1 MSRTNTSK
9 TKIIITAFVIAT
21 LISGCAA
28 GGNAETRLI
37 NQVTDGVDG
46 ESNEI
51 QVRNLK
57 VIKQVDGTGVLIGTF
72 INWSDES
79 DAISS
84 ITIDGQPAVIIADSL
99 DLNKNTPITFVGDIA
114 NADAAVANMTA
125 LAGYRI
131 PVVVTFMKAAP
142 IEFDALIVTADG
154 IYTDIENMRFKAYPS
169 NL

>member
-1 MSRTNTSK
+1 MRRTNTSK
-9 TKIIITAFVIAT
+9 TKIIIAAFVIAT

-37 NQVTDGVDG
+37 NQVTDGVEG

-72 INWSDES
+72 INWSDEA

-84 ITIDGQPAVIIADSL
+84 ITIDGLPAVLIADSL

-131 PVVVTFMKAAP
+131 PVVVTFLKAAP

-154 IYTDIENMRFKAYPS
+154 IYTDIENMRFKA
-169 NL
+169 

>member
-1 MSRTNTSK
+1 MSRTTTSK
-9 TKIIITAFVIAT
+9 TKIIVAAFVIAT

-28 GGNAETRLI
+28 GGNAETRMI
-37 NQVTDGVDG
+37 NQVTDGVEG

-72 INWSDES
+72 INWADEA

-84 ITIDGQPAVIIADSL
+84 ITIDGQPAVLVAESL
-99 DLNKNTPITFVGDIA
+99 DLNKNSPITFVGDIA
-114 NADAAVANMTA
+114 NADAAVTNMSA

-131 PVVVTFMKAAP
+131 PVVVTFLKAAP

-154 IYTDIENMRFKAYPS
+154 IYTDIANMRFKA
-169 NL
+169 

>member
-9 TKIIITAFVIAT
+9 TKKIIAAFVIAT

-37 NQVTDGVDG
+37 NQVTDGVEG

-72 INWSDES
+72 INWSDEP

-84 ITIDGQPAVIIADSL
+84 ITIDGQPAVLIADSL

-114 NADAAVANMTA
+114 NADASVANMTA

-131 PVVVTFMKAAP
+131 PVVVTFLKAAP

-154 IYTDIENMRFKAYPS
+154 IYTDIVNMRFKA
-169 NL
+169 

>member
-1 MSRTNTSK
+1 MRRTNTSK
-9 TKIIITAFVIAT
+9 TKIIIAAFVIAT

-37 NQVTDGVDG
+37 NQVTDGVEG

-72 INWSDES
+72 INWADES

-84 ITIDGQPAVIIADSL
+84 ITIDGQPAVLIADSL

-154 IYTDIENMRFKAYPS
+154 IYTDIENMRFKA
-169 NL
+169 

>member
-1 MSRTNTSK
+1 MSRTTTSK
-9 TKIIITAFVIAT
+9 TKIIVAAFVIAT

-28 GGNAETRLI
+28 GGNAETRMI
-37 NQVTDGVDG
+37 NQVTDGVEG

-72 INWSDES
+72 INWADEA

-84 ITIDGQPAVIIADSL
+84 ITIDGQPAVLIADSL

-154 IYTDIENMRFKAYPS
+154 IYTDIENMRFKA
-169 NL
+169 

>member
-1 MSRTNTSK
+1 MSRTTTSK
-9 TKIIITAFVIAT
+9 TKIIVAAFVIAT

-28 GGNAETRLI
+28 GGNAETRMI
-37 NQVTDGVDG
+37 NQVTDGVEG

-72 INWSDES
+72 INWADEA

-84 ITIDGQPAVIIADSL
+84 ITIDGQPAVLIADSL
-99 DLNKNTPITFVGDIA
+99 DLNKNSPITFVGDIA
-114 NADAAVANMTA
+114 NADASVANMSA

-131 PVVVTFMKAAP
+131 PVVVTFLKAAP

-154 IYTDIENMRFKAYPS
+154 IYTDIANMRFKA
-169 NL
+169 

>member
-1 MSRTNTSK
+1 MRRTNTSK
-9 TKIIITAFVIAT
+9 TKIIIAAFVIAT

-37 NQVTDGVDG
+37 NQVTDGVEG

-114 NADAAVANMTA
+114 NADASLANMTA

-131 PVVVTFMKAAP
+131 PVVVTFLKAAP

-154 IYTDIENMRFKAYPS
+154 IYTDIENMRFKA
-169 NL
+169 

>member
-1 MSRTNTSK
+1 MSRTSTSK
-9 TKIIITAFVIAT
+9 TKIIVAAFVIAT

-37 NQVTDGVDG
+37 NQVTDGVEG

-72 INWSDES
+72 INWADES

-84 ITIDGQPAVIIADSL
+84 ITIDGQPAVLIADSL
-99 DLNKNTPITFVGDIA
+99 DLNRNTPITFVGDIA

-131 PVVVTFMKAAP
+131 PVVVTFMKEAP

-154 IYTDIENMRFKAYPS
+154 IYTDIENMRFKA
-169 NL
+169 

>member
-1 MSRTNTSK
+1 MRRTNTSK
-9 TKIIITAFVIAT
+9 TKIIIAVFVIAT

-37 NQVTDGVDG
+37 NQVTDGVEG

-84 ITIDGQPAVIIADSL
+84 ITIDGLPAVLIADSL

-131 PVVVTFMKAAP
+131 PVVVTFLKAAP

-154 IYTDIENMRFKAYPS
+154 IYTDIENMRFKA
-169 NL
+169 

>member
-9 TKIIITAFVIAT
+9 IKIIIAAFAIAT
-21 LISGCAA
+21 FISGCAA

-37 NQVTDGVDG
+37 NQVTDGVEG

-72 INWSDES
+72 INWADEA

-84 ITIDGQPAVIIADSL
+84 ITIDGLPAVLIADSL

-125 LAGYRI
+125 LSGYRI
-131 PVVVTFMKAAP
+131 PVVVTFLKAAP

-154 IYTDIENMRFKAYPS
+154 IYTDIENMRFKA
-169 NL
+169 

>member
-1 MSRTNTSK
+1 MSRTTTSK
-9 TKIIITAFVIAT
+9 TKIIVAAFVIAT

-28 GGNAETRLI
+28 GGNAETRMI
-37 NQVTDGVDG
+37 NQVTDGVEG

-57 VIKQVDGTGVLIGTF
+57 VVKQVDGTGVLIGTF
-72 INWSDES
+72 INWADEA

-84 ITIDGQPAVIIADSL
+84 ITIDGQPAVLVADSL

-114 NADAAVANMTA
+114 NADASVANMSA

-131 PVVVTFMKAAP
+131 PVVVTFLKAAP

-154 IYTDIENMRFKAYPS
+154 IYTDIANMRFKV
-169 NL
+169 

>member
-9 TKIIITAFVIAT
+9 TKIIISAFVIAT

-37 NQVTDGVDG
+37 TQVTDGVEG

-84 ITIDGQPAVIIADSL
+84 ITIDGLPAVLIADSL

-131 PVVVTFMKAAP
+131 PVVVTFAKAAP

-154 IYTDIENMRFKAYPS
+154 IYTDIENMRFKA
-169 NL
+169 

>member
-37 NQVTDGVDG
+37 NQVTDGVEG

-131 PVVVTFMKAAP
+131 QVVVTFLKAAP

-154 IYTDIENMRFKAYPS
+154 IYTDIENMRFKA
-169 NL
+169 

>member
-1 MSRTNTSK
+1 MSRTSTSK
-9 TKIIITAFVIAT
+9 TKIIVAAFVIAT

-37 NQVTDGVDG
+37 NQVTDGVEG

-72 INWSDES
+72 INWADEA

-84 ITIDGQPAVIIADSL
+84 ITIDGQPAVLIAESL

-114 NADAAVANMTA
+114 NADAALANMTA

-154 IYTDIENMRFKAYPS
+154 IYTDIENMRFKA
-169 NL
+169 

>member
-1 MSRTNTSK
+1 MRRTNTSK
-9 TKIIITAFVIAT
+9 TKIIIAAFVIAT

-37 NQVTDGVDG
+37 NQVTDGVEG

-84 ITIDGQPAVIIADSL
+84 ITIDGLPAVLIADSL

-131 PVVVTFMKAAP
+131 PVVVTFLKAAP

-154 IYTDIENMRFKAYPS
+154 IYTDIANMRFKA
-169 NL
+169 

>member
-1 MSRTNTSK
+1 MRRTNTSK
-9 TKIIITAFVIAT
+9 TKIIIAAFVIAT

-37 NQVTDGVDG
+37 NQVTDGVEG

-57 VIKQVDGTGVLIGTF
+57 VIKQVDGSGVLIGTF

-84 ITIDGQPAVIIADSL
+84 ITIDGLPAVLIADSL

-131 PVVVTFMKAAP
+131 PVVVTFLKAAP

-154 IYTDIENMRFKAYPS
+154 IYTDIENMRFKA
-169 NL
+169 

>member
-21 LISGCAA
+21 FISGCAA

-37 NQVTDGVDG
+37 NQVTDGVEG

-57 VIKQVDGTGVLIGTF
+57 VIKQLDGTGVLIGTF

-84 ITIDGQPAVIIADSL
+84 ITIDGQPAVLIADSL

-154 IYTDIENMRFKAYPS
+154 IYTDIENMRFKA
-169 NL
+169 

>member
-1 MSRTNTSK
+1 MRRTNTSK
-9 TKIIITAFVIAT
+9 TKIIIAAFVIAT

-37 NQVTDGVDG
+37 NQVTDGVEG

-72 INWSDES
+72 INWADDA

-84 ITIDGQPAVIIADSL
+84 ITIDGLPAVLIADSL

-114 NADAAVANMTA
+114 NADASVTNMTA

-131 PVVVTFMKAAP
+131 PVVVTFAKAAP

-154 IYTDIENMRFKAYPS
+154 IYTDIENMRFKA
-169 NL
+169 

>member
-9 TKIIITAFVIAT
+9 TKIIITAFLIAT

-37 NQVTDGVDG
+37 NQVTDGVEG

-114 NADAAVANMTA
+114 NADASLANMSA

-131 PVVVTFMKAAP
+131 PVVVTFLKAAP

-154 IYTDIENMRFKAYPS
+154 IYTDIANMRFKA
-169 NL
+169 

>member
-1 MSRTNTSK
+1 MRRTNTSK
-9 TKIIITAFVIAT
+9 TKIIIAAFVIAT

-37 NQVTDGVDG
+37 NQVTDGVEG

-72 INWSDES
+72 INWADEA

-84 ITIDGQPAVIIADSL
+84 ITIDGLPAVLIADSL

-131 PVVVTFMKAAP
+131 PVVVTFLKAAP

-154 IYTDIENMRFKAYPS
+154 IYTDIENMRFKA
-169 NL
+169 

>member
-1 MSRTNTSK
+1 MRRTNTSK
-9 TKIIITAFVIAT
+9 TKIIIAAFVIAT

-37 NQVTDGVDG
+37 NQVTDGVEG

-72 INWSDES
+72 INWADEA

-84 ITIDGQPAVIIADSL
+84 ITIDGQPAVLIADSL

-131 PVVVTFMKAAP
+131 PVVVTFLKAAP

-154 IYTDIENMRFKAYPS
+154 IYTDIENMRFKA
-169 NL
+169 

>member
-1 MSRTNTSK
+1 MRRTNTSK
-9 TKIIITAFVIAT
+9 TKIIIAAFVIAT

-37 NQVTDGVDG
+37 NQVTDGVEG

-72 INWSDES
+72 INWADEA

-84 ITIDGQPAVIIADSL
+84 ITIDGLPAVLIADSL

-114 NADAAVANMTA
+114 NADASVANMTA

-131 PVVVTFMKAAP
+131 PVIVTFAKAAP

-154 IYTDIENMRFKAYPS
+154 IYTDIANMRFKA
-169 NL
+169 

>member
-1 MSRTNTSK
+1 MSRTSTSK
-9 TKIIITAFVIAT
+9 TKIIVAAFVIAT

-28 GGNAETRLI
+28 GGNAETRMI
-37 NQVTDGVDG
+37 NQVTDGVEG

-72 INWSDES
+72 INWADEA

-84 ITIDGQPAVIIADSL
+84 ITIDGQPAVLIAESL

-114 NADAAVANMTA
+114 NADAALANMTA

-154 IYTDIENMRFKAYPS
+154 IYTDIENMRFKA
-169 NL
+169 

>member
-1 MSRTNTSK
+1 L
-9 TKIIITAFVIAT
+9 IT
-21 LISGCAA
+21 
-28 GGNAETRLI
+28 
-37 NQVTDGVDG
+37 QVTDGVEG

-84 ITIDGQPAVIIADSL
+84 ITIDGQPAVIVADSL
-99 DLNKNTPITFVGDIA
+99 DLNKNTPITFVGDIT
-114 NADAAVANMTA
+114 NADASVANMTA

-131 PVVVTFMKAAP
+131 PVVVTFAKAAP

-154 IYTDIENMRFKAYPS
+154 IYTDIVNMRFKA
-169 NL
+169 

>member
-1 MSRTNTSK
+1 MSRANTSK
-9 TKIIITAFVIAT
+9 TKIIIAAFVIAT

-28 GGNAETRLI
+28 GGNAETRMI
-37 NQVTDGVDG
+37 NQVTDGVEG

-72 INWSDES
+72 INWADES

-114 NADAAVANMTA
+114 NADASVANMTA
-125 LAGYRI
+125 IAGYRI
-131 PVVVTFMKAAP
+131 PVVVTFAKAAP

-154 IYTDIENMRFKAYPS
+154 IYIDIVNMRFKA
-169 NL
+169 

>member
-9 TKIIITAFVIAT
+9 TKIIIAAFVIAT

-37 NQVTDGVDG
+37 NQVTDGVEG

-72 INWSDES
+72 INWADES

-84 ITIDGQPAVIIADSL
+84 ITIDGLPAVLIADSL

-114 NADAAVANMTA
+114 NADASVANMTA

-131 PVVVTFMKAAP
+131 PVVVTFTKAAP

-154 IYTDIENMRFKAYPS
+154 IYTDIENMRFKA
-169 NL
+169 

>member
-1 MSRTNTSK
+1 MRRTNTSK

-37 NQVTDGVDG
+37 NQVTDGVEG

-84 ITIDGQPAVIIADSL
+84 ITIDGQPAVLIADSL

-154 IYTDIENMRFKAYPS
+154 IYTDIENMRFKA
-169 NL
+169 

>member
-1 MSRTNTSK
+1 MRRTNTSK
-9 TKIIITAFVIAT
+9 TKIIIAAFVIAT

-37 NQVTDGVDG
+37 NQVTDGVEG

-131 PVVVTFMKAAP
+131 PVVVTFLKAAP

-154 IYTDIENMRFKAYPS
+154 IYTDIENMRFKA
-169 NL
+169 

>member
-1 MSRTNTSK
+1 MRRTNTSK
-9 TKIIITAFVIAT
+9 TKIIIAAFVIAT

-37 NQVTDGVDG
+37 NQVTDGVEG

-84 ITIDGQPAVIIADSL
+84 ITIDGQPAVIVADSL
-99 DLNKNTPITFVGDIA
+99 DLNKNTPITFVGDIT
-114 NADAAVANMTA
+114 NADASVANMTA

-131 PVVVTFMKAAP
+131 PVVVTFLKAAP

-154 IYTDIENMRFKAYPS
+154 IYTDIVNMRFKA
-169 NL
+169 

>member
-1 MSRTNTSK
+1 VLFRS
-9 TKIIITAFVIAT
+9 KIIVAAFVIAT
-21 LISGCAA
+21 FISGCAA
-28 GGNAETRLI
+28 GGNAETRMI
-37 NQVTDGVDG
+37 NQVTDGVEG

-72 INWSDES
+72 INWADEA

-84 ITIDGQPAVIIADSL
+84 ITIDGQPAVLIADSL
-99 DLNKNTPITFVGDIA
+99 DLNKNSPITFVGDIA
-114 NADAAVANMTA
+114 NADASVANMSA

-131 PVVVTFMKAAP
+131 PVVVTFLKAAP

-154 IYTDIENMRFKAYPS
+154 IYTDIANMRFKA
-169 NL
+169 

>member
-1 MSRTNTSK
+1 
-9 TKIIITAFVIAT
+9 
-21 LISGCAA
+21 
-28 GGNAETRLI
+28 LI
-37 NQVTDGVDG
+37 NQVTDGVEG

-131 PVVVTFMKAAP
+131 PVVVTFLKAAP

-154 IYTDIENMRFKAYPS
+154 IYTDIENMRFKA
-169 NL
+169 

>member
-9 TKIIITAFVIAT
+9 IKIIIAAFVIAT
-21 LISGCAA
+21 FISGCAA
-28 GGNAETRLI
+28 GGNAETRMI
-37 NQVTDGVDG
+37 NQVTDGVEG

-57 VIKQVDGTGVLIGTF
+57 VIKQLDGTGVLIGTF

-84 ITIDGQPAVIIADSL
+84 ITIDGLPAVLIADSL

-131 PVVVTFMKAAP
+131 PVVVTFLKAAP

-154 IYTDIENMRFKAYPS
+154 IYTDIENMRFKA
-169 NL
+169 

>member
-9 TKIIITAFVIAT
+9 TKIIITAFLIAT

-37 NQVTDGVDG
+37 NQVTDGVEG

-131 PVVVTFMKAAP
+131 PVVVTFLKAAP

-154 IYTDIENMRFKAYPS
+154 IYTDIENMRFKA
-169 NL
+169 

>member
-1 MSRTNTSK
+1 MRRTNTSK
-9 TKIIITAFVIAT
+9 TKIIIAVFVIAT

-37 NQVTDGVDG
+37 NQVTDGVEG

-72 INWSDES
+72 INWADEA

-84 ITIDGQPAVIIADSL
+84 ITIDGLPAVLIADSL

-114 NADAAVANMTA
+114 NADASVANMTA

-131 PVVVTFMKAAP
+131 PVIVTFAKAAP

-154 IYTDIENMRFKAYPS
+154 IYTDIANMRFKA
-169 NL
+169 

>member
-9 TKIIITAFVIAT
+9 TKIIFAAFVIAT

-37 NQVTDGVDG
+37 NQVTDGVEG

-131 PVVVTFMKAAP
+131 PVVVTFLKAAP

-154 IYTDIENMRFKAYPS
+154 IYTDIENMRFKA
-169 NL
+169 

>member
-1 MSRTNTSK
+1 MSRTTTSK
-9 TKIIITAFVIAT
+9 TKIIVAAFVIAT

-28 GGNAETRLI
+28 GGNAETRMI
-37 NQVTDGVDG
+37 NQVTDGVEG

-72 INWSDES
+72 INWADEA

-84 ITIDGQPAVIIADSL
+84 ITIDGQPAVLVAESL
-99 DLNKNTPITFVGDIA
+99 DLNKNSPITFVGDIA
-114 NADAAVANMTA
+114 NADASVANMSA

-154 IYTDIENMRFKAYPS
+154 IYTDIENMRFKA
-169 NL
+169 